1 LKHLLLA
8 CGMARSTFYYRIGER
23 PDKHASLCKQIDGIY
38 RKHKGRYGYRR
49 VWQTLRVAG
58 LVINRKTVARLMR
71 KMSLFGITPKRH
83 YRSYKGDVGK
93 IAPNVLNRDFAAAG
107 PYEKLTTDISQFV
120 IGDRKL
126 YLSPIL
132 DMWNGEIISYT
143 ISHSPNLA
151 LVMKMLKKA
160 FRRIGDTY
168 GTMLHSDQGWHYQ
181 HAHYQWALREH
192 GITQSMSRKGN
203 CLDNSVM
210 ENFFGLLKNEFY
222 YVNHFDDEQTFLKG
236 LAEYIKYYNNN
247 RIKLRLNMSPVQ
259 YRQTYMNNM
268 SMNMHKTNNIY

>member
-1 LKHLLLA
+1 MKHLLRA

-23 PDKHASLCKQIDGIY
+23 PDKHASLCEQIEGVY

-58 LVINRKTVARLMR
+58 LVINRKKVARLMH

-160 FRRIGDTY
+160 FRRMGDTS

-210 ENFFGLLKNEFY
+210 ENFFGLLKNEYY
-222 YVNHFDDEQTFLKG
+222 YVNHFNDEQTFLKG
-236 LAEYIKYYNNN
+236 LAEYIRYYNND
-247 RIKLRLNMSPVQ
+247 RIKLRLSMSPVQ

-268 SMNMHKTNNIY
+268 SMNMHTTNNIY

>member
-1 LKHLLLA
+1 
-8 CGMARSTFYYRIGER
+8 MARSTFYYRIGER
-23 PDKHASLCKQIDGIY
+23 PDKYASLCQQIEGVY
-38 RKHKGRYGYRR
+38 RKNKGRYGYRR

-58 LVINRKTVARLMR
+58 LKINKKTTARLMH
-71 KMSLFGITPKRH
+71 KMSLFGIAPKRH

-126 YLSPIL
+126 YLSPVL

-160 FRRIGDTY
+160 FRRMGDTS

-236 LAEYIKYYNNN
+236 LAEYIKYYNND

-268 SMNMHKTNNIY
+268 SMNMLTTNNIY

>member
-1 LKHLLLA
+1 MLKA
-8 CGMARSTFYYRIGER
+8 SGMARSTFYYRIGER
-23 PDKHASLCKQIDGIY
+23 PDKHASLNEQIRGIY
-38 RKHKGRYGYRR
+38 SKHKGRYGYRR

-93 IAPNVLNRDFAAAG
+93 IAPNVLSRDFAAAG

-143 ISHSPNLA
+143 VSHSPNLA

-160 FRRIGDTY
+160 FRRIGDTS

-236 LAEYIKYYNNN
+236 LAEYIKYYNND
-247 RIKLRLNMSPVQ
+247 RIKLRLNMSTVQ

-268 SMNMHKTNNIY
+268 SMNMHITNNIY

>member
-1 LKHLLLA
+1 MKHLLRA
-8 CGMARSTFYYRIGER
+8 SGMARSTFYYRIGER
-23 PDKHASLCKQIDGIY
+23 LDKHAALSEQIRGIY
-38 RKHKGRYGYRR
+38 SKHKGRYGYRR

-107 PYEKLTTDISQFV
+107 PYKKLTTDISQFV

-126 YLSPIL
+126 YLSPVL

-160 FRRIGDTY
+160 FRRIGDTS
-168 GTMLHSDQGWHYQ
+168 GTMMHSDQGWHYQ

-222 YVNHFDDEQTFLKG
+222 YVNHFDDEQTFQKG
-236 LAEYIKYYNNN
+236 LADYIKYYNND

-268 SMNMHKTNNIY
+268 SMNMHTTNNIY

>member
-1 LKHLLLA
+1 
-8 CGMARSTFYYRIGER
+8 MARSTFYYRISVR
-23 PDKHASLCKQIDGIY
+23 PDKHASLCEQIEGVY

-58 LVINRKTVARLMR
+58 LVINRKKVARLMR

-93 IAPNVLNRDFAAAG
+93 IAPNVLSRDFAAAG

-143 ISHSPNLA
+143 VSHSPNLA

-160 FRRIGDTY
+160 FRRIGDTS

-236 LAEYIKYYNNN
+236 LAEYIKYYNND

-268 SMNMHKTNNIY
+268 SMNMHITNNIY

>member
-1 LKHLLLA
+1 MKHLLRA
-8 CGMARSTFYYRIGER
+8 CGMARSTFYYRISER
-23 PDKHASLCKQIDGIY
+23 PDKHASLCKQIESVY

-93 IAPNVLNRDFAAAG
+93 IAPNVLNRDFIAAG

-160 FRRIGDTY
+160 FRRIGDTS

-222 YVNHFDDEQTFLKG
+222 YANHFDDEQTFLKG
-236 LAEYIKYYNNN
+236 LAEYIKYYNND

-259 YRQTYMNNM
+259 YRQTHMNNM
-268 SMNMHKTNNIY
+268 SMNMHTTNNIY

>member
-1 LKHLLLA
+1 MKHLLQA
-8 CGMARSTFYYRIGER
+8 SGMARSTFYYRISER
-23 PDKHASLCKQIDGIY
+23 PDKHASLCKQIEGVY

-160 FRRIGDTY
+160 FRRMGDTS

-192 GITQSMSRKGN
+192 GIRQSMSRKGN

-236 LAEYIKYYNNN
+236 LAEYIRYYNND
-247 RIKLRLNMSPVQ
+247 RIKLRLNMSPIQ
-259 YRQTYMNNM
+259 YRQNYMNNM
-268 SMNMHKTNNIY
+268 SMNMQITNNIY

>member
-1 LKHLLLA
+1 
-8 CGMARSTFYYRIGER
+8 MARSTFYYRIGER
-23 PDKHASLCKQIDGIY
+23 LDKHAALSEQIRGIY
-38 RKHKGRYGYRR
+38 SKHKGRYGYRR

-107 PYEKLTTDISQFV
+107 PYKKLTTDISQFV

-126 YLSPIL
+126 YLSPVL

-160 FRRIGDTY
+160 FRRMGDTS

-210 ENFFGLLKNEFY
+210 ENFFGLLKKEFY

-236 LAEYIKYYNNN
+236 LAEYIKYYNND

-259 YRQTYMNNM
+259 YRQTYINNM
-268 SMNMHKTNNIY
+268 SMNMHTTNNIY

>member
-1 LKHLLLA
+1 
-8 CGMARSTFYYRIGER
+8 MARSTFYYRISER
-23 PDKHASLCKQIDGIY
+23 PDKHASLCKQIESVY

-49 VWQTLRVAG
+49 VCQTLRVDG
-58 LVINRKTVARLMR
+58 LKINKKTVARLMH
-71 KMSLFGITPKRH
+71 KMSLFGIAPKRH
-83 YRSYKGDVGK
+83 YRSYRGEVGK
-93 IAPNVLNRDFAAAG
+93 IAPNTLNRNFAAAG

-120 IGDRKL
+120 INGVKL

-143 ISHSPNLA
+143 ISHSPNMA
-151 LVMKMLKKA
+151 LVTKMLKKA
-160 FRRIGDTY
+160 FRRIRQGRETLLYIPHDVL
-168 GTMLHSDQGWHYQ
+168 MHSDQGWHYQ
-181 HAHYQWALREH
+181 HAQYQLMLKEQ
-192 GITQSMSRKGN
+192 GIIQSMSRKGN

-236 LAEYIKYYNNN
+236 LAEYIKYYNND

-268 SMNMHKTNNIY
+268 SMYMQTTINIY